1 VIQVVVAFQC
11 TKSEC
16 EAALENSS
24 RNKSGSEIIWC
35 VSKGR
40 CVTGRSDATIR
51 AAVERLGTN
60 EVPIHH
66 SNVNPIRFR
75 FGDPLAKRANFL
87 PCFISLP

>member
-1 VIQVVVAFQC
+1 MHVVASNAQRVNPNRLS
-11 TKSEC
+11 KI
-16 EAALENSS
+16 SS

-40 CVTGRSDATIR
+40 CVTGRSDATIG

-66 SNVNPIRFR
+66 VNVNPIRFR
-75 FGDPLAKRANFL
+75 FGDPLAKRASFQR
-87 PCFISLP
+87 SLR